1 MASKKP
7 AKKAAAKKLAPRSDK
22 SASSKAA
29 PEAETASGTPPRKPP
44 AKQDD
49 LFVNPDSVQPV
60 QLQDEMERSFLDYAM
75 SVIMS
80 RALPDVRD
88 GLKPVHRRIIWD
100 MDQQGFRPDRPFV
113 KCARVTG
120 DTMAR
125 YHPHGDGAIY
135 DALVRM
141 AQPFSLRH
149 PLIDFHGNYGSPDF
163 GPAASR
169 YTESRLHP
177 LAMQLLADIDE
188 DTVDLIATYDGTAE
202 EPIVLPARF
211 PNLLVNGSQGIAVG
225 MATSIPPHNLG
236 EVVDATLHLID
247 NPEATTGDLMKF
259 VKGPDFP
266 TGGLILG
273 RDGIKDAYQTGR
285 GSIKMRAKVSIEEG
299 KRGQM
304 LIVVTELPYQ
314 ASCSA
319 IASRIQELVDGGE
332 LDGIADVNDNSSG
345 GQTNLIITLK
355 RDANSNVV
363 MNNLFKLTQLQ
374 TSFPVNMVA
383 LVHGVPR
390 TLNLR
395 DALVGY
401 VDHQIDVTTR
411 RSKFRL
417 QKATDRNHILEGRL
431 KALNVIDEIIKLIRA
446 SEDAASAKAALMGKK
461 YNFSERQA
469 IDILDM
475 QLRQLTRLSRI
486 DLETEQKDVLARIKE
501 LESILNSDTKLR
513 AVISKEL
520 SAVREAFATPRV
532 CKIAADVGEMSVEDL
547 VDNKELVIVMT
558 QAQYIKA
565 VSADSFRTQGR
576 GGRGVSGAK
585 MKSDDIVS
593 NVIFTTSHS
602 YLLFFSNRG
611 RVYRLRA
618 LDIPERDRTAKGIPI
633 VNLLPLN
640 QGETIQAI
648 IDTREFPGERFLFF
662 ATKEGQVKK
671 TPFNE
676 YDSSRRDGLI
686 ALKLRPKDELVR
698 VIETSGSDDVFMV
711 TRDGQTIRFSEKGVR
726 PMGRSAAGVRG
737 MKLRASDEVVSCD
750 VAKDD
755 SAILIITE
763 SGYGKRTQVSNFA
776 RKGRGGM
783 GMIGI
788 KLTGKKGHVV
798 AAFMAG
804 IDDDIVVVAS
814 GGTTIRTPVKEI
826 SSQGRAATG
835 VRIMSMDDGQVVAS
849 AALVLSHDEA

>member
-7 AKKAAAKKLAPRSDK
+7 ANKITKRVAKKPSAAAAGAP
-22 SASSKAA
+22 
-29 PEAETASGTPPRKPP
+29 PVKPP
-44 AKQDD
+44 AGQEN
-49 LFVNPDSVQPV
+49 LFANPDSVQPV

-188 DTVDLIATYDGTAE
+188 DTVDLIPTYDGTSE

-236 EVVDATLHLID
+236 EIIDATLHLLEH
-247 NPEATTGDLMKF
+247 PEATPNDLMKF
-259 VKGPDFP
+259 VNGPDFP

-273 RDGIKDAYQTGR
+273 RSGIIDAYRTGR
-285 GSIKMRAKVSIEEG
+285 GSIKTRAKVSIEEG
-299 KRGQM
+299 RRGQM
-304 LIVVTELPYQ
+304 QIIVSELPYQ

-319 IASRIQELVDGGE
+319 IASRIQELVDGGD

-345 GQTNLIITLK
+345 GETNLIITLK

-374 TSFPVNMVA
+374 SSFPVNMVA
-383 LVHGVPR
+383 LVKGVPR
-390 TLNLR
+390 TVNLR

-401 VDHQIDVTTR
+401 VDHQIEVITR
-411 RSKFRL
+411 RSTFRL
-417 QKATDRNHILEGRL
+417 QKANDRNHILEGRL

-446 SEDAASAKAALMGKK
+446 SEDAASAKEALMGKK
-461 YNFSERQA
+461 YGFTERQA

-501 LESILNSDTKLR
+501 LQAILNSDVKLR
-513 AVISKEL
+513 AVISKEMT
-520 SAVREAFATPRV
+520 AVRDAFATPRV
-532 CKIAADVGEMSVEDL
+532 CQITHDVGELGVEDL
-547 VDNKELVIVMT
+547 VEDRELVIVMT
-558 QAQYIKA
+558 EAQYIKA

-585 MKSDDIVS
+585 MKTDDIVR
-593 NVIFTTSHS
+593 NVIFTTTHA

-618 LDIPERDRTAKGIPI
+618 LEIPERERTAKGIPI
-633 VNLLPLN
+633 VNLLPL
-640 QGETIQAI
+640 QPGETIQAI
-648 IDTREFPGERFLFF
+648 IDTRELAGERFLFF
-662 ATKEGQVKK
+662 ATKQGQVKK
-671 TPFNE
+671 TAFDE
-676 YDSSRRDGLI
+676 YNSSRRDGLI

-698 VIETSGSDDVFMV
+698 VIETSGTDDVFMV
-711 TRDGQTIRFSEKGVR
+711 TKGGQTIRFTEKAVR
-726 PMGRSAAGVRG
+726 PMGRAAAGVRG
-737 MKLRASDEVVSCD
+737 MKLRTADEVVALD
-750 VAKDD
+750 IAKND
-755 SAILIITE
+755 SAILLITE
-763 SGYGKRTQVSNFA
+763 SGYGKRTQLTNFA
-776 RKGRGGM
+776 RKGRGGL

-788 KLTGKKGHVV
+788 KLTGKKGSVV
-798 AAFMAG
+798 AAFMVG
-804 IDDDIVVVAS
+804 LEDDVVVVAS

-835 VRIMSMDDGQVVAS
+835 VRIMSLGAGQVVAS
-849 AALVLSHDEA
+849 AALVLAHDEE